1 MKKSVLKTLV
11 IGAALVVGVM
21 FGQAFAGSGPGGQ
34 VIGEGGNPGAWTLDM
49 PVVELE
55 GMKGNEPI
63 EDFSG
68 TVTAV
73 EKMKGVKD
81 GVQLKMKSG
90 SSTYTVLLGPGWFVK
105 NQSLKFNV
113 KDKIDV
119 RGKRV
124 GFAIVASEAS
134 KGDWT
139 MRLRNEADGTP
150 EWQCCFLREK
160 KKM

>member
-1 MKKSVLKTLV
+1 MKKTVVKTLV
-11 IGAALVVGVM
+11 IAASLVAGLM
-21 FGQAFAGSGPGGQ
+21 FGQAFAASGPGGQ
-34 VIGEGGNPGAWTLDM
+34 MIGEGGNPGAWTLDM
-49 PVVELE
+49 PAAELE
-55 GMKGNEPI
+55 SMKGSEPI
-63 EDFSG
+63 EEFSG

-105 NQSLKFNV
+105 NQSVKFAV
-113 KDKIDV
+113 KDKVDV

-124 GFAIVASEAS
+124 GFVVVASEAS

-139 MRLRNEADGTP
+139 MRLRNEADGQP

-160 KKM
+160 K